1 MLLFYINDNIFEFEF
16 FFDLFV
22 FKVKNYVDFINDY
35 VSELYLKKDFLNDNY
50 VMEFGNVWVWI
61 YDN

>member
-1 MLLFYINDNIFEFEF
+1 MLLFCINDNIFEFEF

-35 VSELYLKKDFLNDNY
+35 VSELFLKKDFLNDSY